1 MENTKCKDFILQNHL
16 NFSISQHANEMY
28 IHDTLLMDTF
38 VIFSFLQVLYLVFD
52 KDGLIDNNGHS
63 EVPYITTYSIKP
75 LLELNALAGETVTI
89 LLCLHGQQEYRL
101 EEKKA
106 PIRAEDC

>member
-38 VIFSFLQVLYLVFD
+38 VIFSSLQVLYLVFD
-52 KDGLIDNNGHS
+52 KDGVIDNNGRS
-63 EVPYITTYSIKP
+63 EVPT
-75 LLELNALAGETVTI
+75 LLPIQLNHYWNEMHLQER
-89 LLCLHGQQEYRL
+89 LLQYCCAFMVNRNIDWKRKRL
-101 EEKKA
+101 
-106 PIRAEDC
+106 P